1 MASTYVND
9 LRLEE
14 MATGDQSGTWGDTTN
29 VNLELIAEAFSYGTE
44 ASFSSDADAT
54 TTIAD
59 GATDPARSLYLKVTS
74 GASLTATRTLTIAPN
89 TVSKIWI
96 IENATSGSQSINISQ
111 GSGANVTIPNGDVKV
126 IYTDGAGAG
135 AAVVDAFTNLTSS
148 GTITATNLAGTL
160 TTAAQPNITSLGTLT
175 GLTTSGDIN
184 FGDNNKAIFGAGS
197 DLQIYHNGSGS
208 YIDDAGTGALVIRSN
223 EIQLQKYTGETM
235 ASFIADSTVQ
245 LRYDNV
251 TKLATT
257 STGIDVTG
265 EVQGDTLNID
275 GAADI
280 SSTLNTG
287 SILGVRPTTGTG
299 AAIIKLGTT
308 RDGDGNSYLDFFSD
322 STGTYNLRLIRN
334 AGVNGNSVLNH
345 DGTGD
350 LTIKTQDA
358 ADIVF
363 DTNNTEKVRIDS
375 SGNVGIGTTSP
386 LEPLHVEQTNA
397 DIILKST
404 SDSGNSRIY
413 FGDPTSNT
421 VGQILYVH
429 ADNSLRTVVN
439 GTEKMRIDS
448 SGNVGIGT
456 TSPSDELHVVG
467 KSRIQRA
474 TNASLNLISDN
485 NTGANPY
492 LVGTNNDTFSIKNQ
506 AASGFGTGGN
516 FIQYNEGGSLQLMG
530 VNYIDSS
537 GNVGIGTSSPSY
549 KLEVYGA
556 GFNAAQISGD
566 STSET
571 QLRFDGNTAARIHNE
586 SNTALI
592 FATNASEVARF
603 DNAGN
608 FIIGGQAALGS
619 ATFTVDSDSAAISVF
634 DSSAASGGYLQFRN
648 NDTAKGALG
657 FGSNAGASSVNN
669 MILSTNTGSVQITVP
684 ETAGAAIKLEFGN
697 NDNTTRRTVQA
708 YKDNFEPVAA
718 DTGVIGLGTATNRFK
733 DLYLSG
739 GVYLGGTVAAN
750 QLDDYEEGTWT
761 PSITF
766 NQSSTGITHDVQ
778 NGKYVKI
785 GSAVYVS
792 CHCSLTSKG
801 TAVGV
806 ADLNG
811 LPFTI
816 NQQAFGAFQPIGD
829 RQGLSTAGVPVN
841 LYVAAGN
848 TYTRLYKNGFT
859 GTGNSTVTNANF
871 TNTTDIDVNFV
882 YYTDS

>member
-1 MASTYVND
+1 M
-9 LRLEE
+9 
-14 MATGDQSGTWGDTTN
+14 
-29 VNLELIAEAFSYGTE
+29 
-44 ASFSSDADAT
+44 
-54 TTIAD
+54 TI
-59 GATDPARSLYLKVTS
+59 
-74 GASLTATRTLTIAPN
+74 N
-89 TVSKIWI
+89 
-96 IENATSGSQSINISQ
+96 
-111 GSGANVTIPNGDVKV
+111 
-126 IYTDGAGAG
+126 
-135 AAVVDAFTNLTSS
+135 
-148 GTITATNLAGTL
+148 
-160 TTAAQPNITSLGTLT
+160 
-175 GLTTSGDIN
+175 
-184 FGDNNKAIFGAGS
+184 
-197 DLQIYHNGSGS
+197 
-208 YIDDAGTGALVIRSN
+208 
-223 EIQLQKYTGETM
+223 
-235 ASFIADSTVQ
+235 
-245 LRYDNV
+245 
-251 TKLATT
+251 
-257 STGIDVTG
+257 
-265 EVQGDTLNID
+265 
-275 GAADI
+275 
-280 SSTLNTG
+280 
-287 SILGVRPTTGTG
+287 
-299 AAIIKLGTT
+299 
-308 RDGDGNSYLDFFSD
+308 
-322 STGTYNLRLIRN
+322 
-334 AGVNGNSVLNH
+334 
-345 DGTGD
+345 
-350 LTIKTQDA
+350 
-358 ADIVF
+358 
-363 DTNNTEKVRIDS
+363 S
-375 SGNVGIGTTSP
+375 SGNVGIGTT
-386 LEPLHVEQTNA
+386 
-397 DIILKST
+397 
-404 SDSGNSRIY
+404 
-413 FGDPTSNT
+413 
-421 VGQILYVH
+421 
-429 ADNSLRTVVN
+429 
-439 GTEKMRIDS
+439 
-448 SGNVGIGT
+448 
-456 TSPSDELHVVG
+456 
-467 KSRIQRA
+467 
-474 TNASLNLISDN
+474 
-485 NTGANPY
+485 NPAY
-492 LVGTNNDTFSIKNQ
+492 R
-506 AASGFGTGGN
+506 
-516 FIQYNEGGSLQLMG
+516 
-530 VNYIDSS
+530 
-537 GNVGIGTSSPSY
+537 
-549 KLEVYGA
+549 LEVYKA

-608 FIIGGQAALGS
+608 FIIGGTAALGS
-619 ATFTVDSDSAAISVF
+619 ATFTVDSNSAAIACF
-634 DSSAASGGYLQFRN
+634 DGSSASGGYLQFRN